1 MVEKNNQGFII
12 YKARDTS
19 KYTRKII
26 TNPDTDMENIK
37 SLNPDIEKVMVC
49 KPNAKGKYECK
60 YKKVTKKADE
70 PDNKNEE
77 KKGGKSRKRNMKRK
91 KTLKNLM

>member
-49 KPNAKGKYECK
+49 KLNAKGKYECK
-60 YKKVTKKADE
+60 YKKVTKKVD
-70 PDNKNEE
+70 KNGDEE
-77 KKGGKSRKRNMKRK
+77 KKGGKSRKRNLKRK
-91 KTLKNLM
+91 KTLKKIM